1 MGARR
6 LCGEND
12 QLQTCNCEELSLFF
26 DSKSIGQQSGGT
38 SKAVKTRSQRLH
50 RRWCHVYPG
59 FTYYPRFPEQVDVP
73 YEPSKVLMVQRIRCL
88 KKKPYWDKN
97 IMTEL
102 GLNNTKST
110 IAIVA
115 NTPPVNA
122 LLWKVKHLI
131 KITPVTFP
139 NGIPDDGDVRG
150 ARLREN
156 GELVFV
162 PKLAKDADAL
172 GVETVVKQPRVDG
185 ETMQKYLRAK
195 WMKPW
200 D

>member
-1 MGARR
+1 M
-6 LCGEND
+6 
-12 QLQTCNCEELSLFF
+12 
-26 DSKSIGQQSGGT
+26 
-38 SKAVKTRSQRLH
+38 
-50 RRWCHVYPG
+50 
-59 FTYYPRFPEQVDVP
+59 P

-102 GLNNTKST
+102 GLNNTVSLFNRKSFNCLINVDDFLKKKST

-139 NGIPDDGDVRG
+139 NVSVSKSLPPSNLI
-150 ARLREN
+150 L
-156 GELVFV
+156 
-162 PKLAKDADAL
+162 
-172 GVETVVKQPRVDG
+172 TY
-185 ETMQKYLRAK
+185 YLIGNT
-195 WMKPW
+195 
-200 D
+200 